1 MSSRVRW
8 CCALSVIG
16 ILIPVSSFAQ
26 TAAPPPEAAPAPE
39 AAPPAPPPEV
49 APPPSFAPPPPP
61 APSAPSFK
69 VEAANGSSIKI
80 GLLAQPQFESL
91 GSRTENST
99 ANNLFLRRTRVLIGG
114 SLLKSFDYFFDTDFP
129 NLGKGVDGTATNAM
143 TMVTTGTNAKN
154 TTGLNIQDI
163 MLTYKP
169 LAYDKGLVDMVKL
182 DVGYMLPPL
191 AHNALQSA
199 ATLLGWDYFA
209 YSFQHSNAFGATGP
223 VGRDAGVQLRG
234 LLFGGH
240 AEYRVGMFQ
249 GRRNVPIVPMG
260 AAEPT
265 DVGGRNFFRV
275 AGRVQVNLLDPET
288 GFFYGGTYLGAKR
301 ILSLGASFDVQGTYK
316 YFAFDGIVDMP
327 LGPGVVSAQVNFA
340 QWNWSN
346 DLTLIDLAKQRAIM
360 AEGGY
365 IIGDIN
371 LAPVVRFEQ
380 LTFAD
385 PSAAARSNET
395 RYGGGLALFAFGHN
409 SNLKAFFMKVH
420 PTFMGLHDYNQAVV
434 QWQLFFY

>member
-1 MSSRVRW
+1 
-8 CCALSVIG
+8 
-16 ILIPVSSFAQ
+16 VSSFAQ
-26 TAAPPPEAAPAPE
+26 TAAPPPEAAP
-39 AAPPAPPPEV
+39 PPAPPPEY

-69 VEAANGSSIKI
+69 VEAANGSSIKL
-80 GLLAQPQFESL
+80 GLLVQPQFESL

-114 SLLKSFDYFFDTDFP
+114 SLLRSFDYFFDTDFP
-129 NLGKGVDGTATNAM
+129 NLFKGADTLTTTTNAM
-143 TMVTTGTNAKN
+143 TMVTTTTGATTKN

-169 LAYDKGLVDMVKL
+169 LAYDKGLVDMVKV

-209 YSFQHSNAFGATGP
+209 YSFQHTNAFGATGP

-234 LLFGGH
+234 LVAGGH
-240 AEYRVGMFQ
+240 VEYRVGMFQ
-249 GRRNVPIVPMG
+249 GKRNSPIVPMG
-260 AAEPT
+260 ATEAT

-275 AGRVQVNLLDPET
+275 AARVQVNLLDPET

-301 ILSLGASFDVQGTYK
+301 ILSLGASYDFQDTYK
-316 YFAFDGIVDMP
+316 YYAVDGLVDMP

-340 QWNWSN
+340 QWNASN
-346 DLTLIDLAKQRAIM
+346 NTSLIELAKQRAIM

-365 IIGDIN
+365 IIGEIA

-385 PSAAARSNET
+385 PSAAARSNEM